1 MTSLPALPVSDVI
14 PDVIR
19 ALEQTSTCILEAP
32 PGAGKTTL
40 VPLALPG
47 SIVMLEPRRLAAR
60 NAARRMAALLGE
72 DVGQTV
78 GYRMRMDTRVG
89 PTTRIEVV
97 TEGIL
102 ARRLIHDPELKGTD
116 IVIFDE
122 FHERSMHADMG
133 LGLCLLSRQLAR
145 PDLKILVMSAT
156 LSSLPELPSFLGVDG
171 ADAPIVRSYGRMFP
185 VDISW
190 AQRTVHEPLPERMT
204 DAVKTALRSF
214 EGDIL
219 CFLPGAAEIRRTA
232 SMLDAA
238 TLGASVDVLPLFGE
252 LTSEAQ
258 DAAIL
263 PARQGR
269 RKVVLATSIAETSL
283 TIDGVRIVIDGG
295 QSREPR
301 FDARTGMQRLVTVPV
316 SADAAEQRA
325 GRAGRTAPGICM
337 RLWTRPEHELLTPR
351 RTPEILV
358 ADLAPLVLDLA
369 AYGADVH
376 DVAWIDAPPAAAL
389 EQATGL
395 LRDLHAIDASG
406 VITDHGR
413 RMATMGVHP
422 RIAHAL
428 AVAHT
433 YDVDATT
440 ATAVAALLGERDIL
454 RNTRDV
460 DLLRRLHALAGA
472 SDDATDRRACGAA
485 RERWQHLRRG
495 HGTGTIAMEKA
506 ALCIALAYPDR
517 LARVRDGNRYVLR
530 NGRTATL
537 PADDHL
543 EGSTWLAVADVDGA
557 AELTIRSA
565 AAIDDADVRRL
576 VADDTR
582 TVEELV
588 DDTTSDLIT
597 IRRRTYVGAIVLDER
612 DVANANADV
621 IAEALAERLRR
632 NDYRDLPWTDAA
644 RSFQHR
650 AAFAGVD
657 CTITPERLAPY
668 LLGMRRVRDVQRLV
682 ILDLLRSWCT
692 YEQLRAI
699 ETLAPTHLTLP
710 NGRRAAIDYAD
721 PERPSAASKLQDF
734 FGMHDTPRIGARRIP
749 LTIVL
754 LSPAG
759 RPVQVTQDLA
769 GFWNGSYADV
779 RKELRGRYP
788 KHAWPE
794 QPA

>member
-1 MTSLPALPVSDVI
+1 MPALPVADVI
-14 PDVIR
+14 PDVLR
-19 ALEQTSTCILEAP
+19 ALEATSTCILEAP

-47 SIVMLEPRRLAAR
+47 RIVMLEPRRLAAR

-72 DVGQTV
+72 EVGQTV

-102 ARRLIHDPELKGTD
+102 ARRLVHDPELKGTD

-145 PDLKILVMSAT
+145 PDLQILVMSAT
-156 LSSLPELPSFLGVDG
+156 LSSLPTLPSFLGTDG
-171 ADAPIVRSYGRMFP
+171 ADAPVVRSHGRMFP

-190 AQRTVHEPLPERMT
+190 SPRASHMPVPERMADAVRTALTVHE
-204 DAVKTALRSF
+204 
-214 EGDIL
+214 GDVL

-232 SMLDAA
+232 ALLDAA
-238 TLGASVDVLPLFGE
+238 ALDASVDVLPLFGE
-252 LTSEAQ
+252 MSSEAQ
-258 DAAIL
+258 DTAIL
-263 PARQGR
+263 PARSGR

-283 TIDGVRIVIDGG
+283 TIDGIRIVIDGG

-325 GRAGRTAPGICM
+325 GRAGRTAPGVCM
-337 RLWTRPEHELLTPR
+337 RLWTRPEHELLTAR

-376 DVAWIDAPPAAAL
+376 DVAWIDAPPPAAL
-389 EQATGL
+389 EQATAL
-395 LRDLHAIDASG
+395 LRDLHAVDDGGI
-406 VITDHGR
+406 ITDHGR
-413 RMATMGVHP
+413 RMAAMGVHP

-428 AVAHT
+428 AVADT
-433 YDVDATT
+433 FGIDAAT

-454 RNTRDV
+454 RNTREV

-472 SDDATDRRACGAA
+472 ADDAADRRACGAA
-485 RERWQHLRRG
+485 RERWQHLRRN
-495 HGTGTIAMEKA
+495 HGAAAIAMQKA
-506 ALCIALAYPDR
+506 ALCVALAYPDR
-517 LARVRDGNRYVLR
+517 LAKRRDGNRYVLR
-530 NGRTATL
+530 NGRTAAL
-537 PADDHL
+537 PNDDPL

-557 AELTIRSA
+557 TELTIRSA
-565 AAIDDADVRRL
+565 AVIDDADVRRL
-576 VADDTR
+576 VAHDMR

-588 DDTTSDLIT
+588 DDATSDLVT

-612 DVANANADV
+612 DVANADPDV
-621 IAEALAERLRR
+621 IATALGERLRR

-657 CTITPERLAPY
+657 CHITPHRLAPY
-668 LLGMRRVRDVQRLV
+668 LHGMRRVRDVQRLV
-682 ILDLLRSWCT
+682 MIDLLRSWCT
-692 YEQLRAI
+692 YQQLQTI
-699 ETLAPTHLTLP
+699 DTLAPTHLTLP
-710 NGRRAAIDYAD
+710 NGRKATIEYSDA
-721 PERPSAASKLQDF
+721 ERPSVASKLQDF
-734 FGMHDTPRIGARRIP
+734 FGMHDTPRIGAERIP
-749 LTIVL
+749 LTIIL

-794 QPA
+794 KPA